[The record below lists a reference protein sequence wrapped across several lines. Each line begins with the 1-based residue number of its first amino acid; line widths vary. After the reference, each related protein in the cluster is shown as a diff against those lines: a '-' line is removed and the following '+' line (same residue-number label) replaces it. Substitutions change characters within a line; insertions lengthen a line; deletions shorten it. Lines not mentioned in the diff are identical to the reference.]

1 MQIALLPI
9 MHTELQKAS
18 PSSTVCEPLARSQ
31 TMSQFTDNLDARR
44 RELRMEI
51 DDVVAAMNRRGFPVV
66 YSTVA
71 GWLNGN
77 RGERWKVEELQ
88 GLLSVLKTD
97 LAAMAGHARLVEA
110 PLIAVAAGEMERLT
124 PAQQQAILATIK
136 AMADANQGS

>member
-1 MQIALLPI
+1 
-9 MHTELQKAS
+9 
-18 PSSTVCEPLARSQ
+18 
-31 TMSQFTDNLDARR
+31 MSRFTDNLNARR
-44 RELRMEI
+44 NSLGLEI
-51 DDVVAAMNRRGFPVV
+51 DDVVAAMNRRGFQVA

-71 GWLNGN
+71 GWLNGT
-77 RGERWKVEELQ
+77 RGARWNVEELQ